1 MRMIGAHITEQEI
14 TALDAIAQAHRVSR
28 AVTIRW
34 AITQFLLHPVPPV
47 ANILDLSPDQS
58 NQPGT
63 VLDRTVVR

>member
-34 AITQFLLHPVPPV
+34 AVAQFLLHPVPPV
-47 ANILDLSPDQS
+47 VEIPNQS
-58 NQPGT
+58 LGQSGQPGT
-63 VLDRTVVR
+63 VLDQTVAR